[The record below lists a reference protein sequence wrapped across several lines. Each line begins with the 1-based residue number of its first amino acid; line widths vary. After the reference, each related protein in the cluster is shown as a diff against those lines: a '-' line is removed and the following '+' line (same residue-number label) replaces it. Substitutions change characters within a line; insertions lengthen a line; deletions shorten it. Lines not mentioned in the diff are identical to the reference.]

1 MAVLGLASRG
11 VRSTAV
17 RLPRTVHNE
26 GTGGFAGRAGRVPGD
41 LEQPLA
47 GKNTSPGSSGGPN
60 SRQMARP
67 SRSR

>member
-1 MAVLGLASRG
+1 MPG
-11 VRSTAV
+11 VNIPDLDPGYTA
-17 RLPRTVHNE
+17 
-26 GTGGFAGRAGRVPGD
+26 ARAGRVPGD